1 MIGRLRGE
9 LLDLQGGMAVVDAG
23 GVGYEVSIPESL
35 LGTLPAPGSAVELW
49 TRQVFREDG
58 VFLYG
63 FGDAA
68 ERRLFDLL
76 VEVKG
81 CGPKIALALIGQVG
95 PDAVVQAIALG
106 DPKPL
111 TRATGVGPR
120 LAERIAL
127 ELRDKIQAE
136 ALARKV
142 GEAAPKK
149 TLSGDDVVEALLALG
164 YRRNE
169 AEAAAAE
176 AEGTVEERV
185 RAALRKLAR

>member
-35 LGTLPAPGSAVELW
+35 LGTLPAPGSSVELW

-76 VEVKG
+76 V
-81 CGPKIALALIGQVG
+81 
-95 PDAVVQAIALG
+95 
-106 DPKPL
+106 
-111 TRATGVGPR
+111 
-120 LAERIAL
+120 
-127 ELRDKIQAE
+127 
-136 ALARKV
+136 
-142 GEAAPKK
+142 
-149 TLSGDDVVEALLALG
+149 
-164 YRRNE
+164 
-169 AEAAAAE
+169 
-176 AEGTVEERV
+176 
-185 RAALRKLAR
+185 